1 MNNRFVKIGEAAKLL
16 GVSVQALRNW
26 EVEGKIMPS
35 HRTPGGQRMSD
46 LAELLGVNDLTY
58 PTIAYA
64 RVSSSDQKKDLE
76 RQHAVLEAFC
86 DKNGWQ
92 TEIIRDL
99 GSGMNYNN
107 QGLGRLLE
115 LMVHGQ
121 MSRLVIPFLV
131 IYHSYV
137 AQTVSLCPIPPHFVK
152 FGNVTSFFR
161 IGIITHKDR
170 LLRFGAEIVFR
181 ICELKDIEVVII
193 NKSKQPSFEEELTR
207 DVMEIMTVFCAKLYG
222 RRSHTSKK
230 MAEEIDKIVNDAQ
243 LQMQSN
249 FGANNADPLPEDST
263 QSE

>member
-26 EVEGKIMPS
+26 EMEGKIMPS
-35 HRTPGGQRMSD
+35 HRTPGGQRMYD

-64 RVSSSDQKKDLE
+64 RVSSSDQKEDLE

-86 DKNGWQ
+86 NKNGWQ

-99 GSGMNYNN
+99 GSGMNYKKK
-107 QGLGRLLE
+107 GLLHLLE

-121 MSRLVIPFLV
+121 MSRLV
-131 IYHSYV
+131 
-137 AQTVSLCPIPPHFVK
+137 
-152 FGNVTSFFR
+152 
-161 IGIITHKDR
+161 ITHKDR

-181 ICELKDIEVVII
+181 ICELKGIEVVII
-193 NKSKQPSFEEELTR
+193 NKGEQPSFEEELTR

-222 RRSHTSKK
+222 QRSHKSKK
-230 MAEEIDKIVNDAQ
+230 MAEDIENIVSQEKSQ
-243 LQMQSN
+243 LELQ
-249 FGANNADPLPEDST
+249 FGTPTNPADRTRPE
-263 QSE
+263 

>member
-26 EVEGKIMPS
+26 EMEGKIMPS
-35 HRTPGGQRMSD
+35 HRTPGGQRMYD
-46 LAELLGVNDLTY
+46 LAELLGVNDLSY

-64 RVSSSDQKKDLE
+64 RVSSSDQKEDLE

-86 DKNGWQ
+86 NKNGWQ

-99 GSGMNYNN
+99 GSGMNYNKK
-107 QGLGRLLE
+107 GLLRLLE

-121 MSRLVIPFLV
+121 MSRLV
-131 IYHSYV
+131 
-137 AQTVSLCPIPPHFVK
+137 
-152 FGNVTSFFR
+152 
-161 IGIITHKDR
+161 ITHKDR

-181 ICELKDIEVVII
+181 ICELKGIEVVII
-193 NKSKQPSFEEELTR
+193 NKGEQPSFEEELTC

-222 RRSHTSKK
+222 RRSQKSKK
-230 MAEEIDKIVNDAQ
+230 MAEEIENIVSEEKSQ
-243 LQMQSN
+243 LELQ
-249 FGANNADPLPEDST
+249 FGTPTNREDRT

>member
-35 HRTPGGQRMSD
+35 HRTRGGQRMSD

-86 DKNGWQ
+86 NKNGWQ

-121 MSRLVIPFLV
+121 MSRLVI
-131 IYHSYV
+131 
-137 AQTVSLCPIPPHFVK
+137 
-152 FGNVTSFFR
+152 
-161 IGIITHKDR
+161 THKDR

-181 ICELKDIEVVII
+181 ICELKGIEVVII

-207 DVMEIMTVFCAKLYG
+207 DVMEILTVFCAKLYG
-222 RRSHTSKK
+222 RRSHKSKK
-230 MAEEIDKIVNDAQ
+230 MAEEIAKIVNDEQ

>member
-35 HRTPGGQRMSD
+35 HRTPGGQRMYD

-121 MSRLVIPFLV
+121 MSRLVI
-131 IYHSYV
+131 
-137 AQTVSLCPIPPHFVK
+137 
-152 FGNVTSFFR
+152 
-161 IGIITHKDR
+161 THKDR

-181 ICELKDIEVVII
+181 ICELKGIEVVII

-222 RRSHTSKK
+222 RRSHKSKK
-230 MAEEIDKIVNDAQ
+230 MAEEIDKIVNDEQ